1 MEHNKSIIDRY
12 SREEKLGFDQRLRFE
27 FSLLQLDDLERGPQN
42 EKPPL
47 WSLREY
53 QGYCD
58 FEASG

>member
-12 SREEKLGFDQRLRFE
+12 SREEKLGFGQRLKFE
-27 FSLLQLDDLERGPQN
+27 FSLLQLDDPERGFQK

-47 WSLREY
+47 WSLQEY
-53 QGYCD
+53 QLCYD